1 MMYGLAGSEISG
13 EDFKSHYQS
22 IGVGVGAGLAFFA
35 IHHFAL
41 QAFSF
46 SGVSRL
52 PSGRPLES

>member
-52 PSGRPLES
+52 PSGRR